1 MFIIMELAAYSLMD
15 EINKR
20 KKENNYFNKYE
31 I

>member
-15 EINKR
+15 EINKI
-20 KKENNYFNKYE
+20 KKENIYFNKHD